1 MYHDI
6 LWSMDKETALRQKL
20 SLFWPY
26 LNERSRR
33 LVAAAEALQFGRGGV
48 SCLSRLSGLSRVT
61 ITKGIRELGDESV
74 PISRLRREGA
84 GRPSLLKAD
93 PDLPELLEALMEP
106 LTREDPDSPLRWTCK
121 STRVLAR
128 ELARQ
133 GRSISHEKVAQYLR
147 SMNYNLQGNRNTEEG
162 EDYTHRNDQFRHIN
176 SKVRQ
181 TMASKNPVISVQT
194 RKQALVSNFDIKGRQ
209 GPKVKEVEQ
218 VKGYGL
224 SHPSIPRAYP
234 HGLYDLGLNQGF
246 VNIWSDQDT
255 GAFALASVRGWWRH
269 EGRGL
274 FPQATELLITAD
286 SRSSNI
292 RNWKFELQQTADEI
306 KLPLAACHF
315 PPGIRKWN
323 SVEYCLFSF
332 ISSNWRGE
340 PLGDYETTVHL
351 IAHTATAKG
360 LAVVCRLDRRK
371 YRLGRKISN
380 PEIAPITIVSETSP
394 GEWNY
399 VIRPKF

>member
-1 MYHDI
+1 
-6 LWSMDKETALRQKL
+6 MDKETGLRQKL

-33 LVAAAEALQFGRGGV
+33 LVAAAEALQLGRGGV

-61 ITKGIRELGDESV
+61 ITKGIHELGDESV
-74 PISRLRREGA
+74 PLSRLRREGA

-93 PDLPELLEALMEP
+93 PNLPEVLEALMEP

-121 STRVLAR
+121 STRALAR
-128 ELARQ
+128 ELANQ

-147 SMNYNLQGNRNTEEG
+147 FMNYSLQGNRNTEG
-162 EDYTHRNDQFRHIN
+162 GDDYTNRNDQFRHIN
-176 SKVRQ
+176 SKVSR

-194 RKQALVSNFDIKGRQ
+194 RKQELISNFDIKGRQ
-209 GPKVKEVEQ
+209 GPKVKEVKQ
-218 VKGYGL
+218 VKGYGF
-224 SHPSIPRAYP
+224 SHPSIPLAYP
-234 HGLYDLGLNQGF
+234 HGLYDLSLNQGS

-255 GAFALASVRGWWRH
+255 DAFALASVRGWWRH

-292 RNWKFELQQTADEI
+292 CRVENWKYALQQMADEI
-306 KLPLAACHF
+306 KLPLAVCHF

-323 SVEYCLFSF
+323 RVESRLFSF
-332 ISSNWRGE
+332 ISSNWHGK
-340 PLGDYETTVHL
+340 PLSDSETTVHL
-351 IAHTATAKG
+351 IAHTTTAKG

-371 YRLGRKISN
+371 YRLGRKVSN
-380 PEIAPITIVSETSP
+380 PEMAPITIFPETFP

-399 VIRPKF
+399 AIRPRL